1 MNLKNLQHSKAR
13 FVIPVAMVVV
23 LAVVWSP
30 VLNNG
35 FLTNWDDQWMVTGN
49 PHLFEV
55 THLNTISTDAIA
67 ATFSEPYGGQYSPVN
82 TLAYMIIV
90 RAGGMEPFG
99 FQLAF
104 LVLHIFNF
112 LLVGLIIQKLLAM
125 IPGLNLTNNQ
135 RFAIAWATAFL
146 FAIHPLQVESV
157 AWISASKIP
166 LYSFFYLLG
175 LWMYLVYRQTG
186 KWWQLGVVM
195 FCFIASLLSKEQAVV
210 FVATLVAVDLVV
222 CKNLKEKGI
231 WLEKI
236 PFVLVALFFG
246 WFTLSI
252 QGSPGVGG
260 SYPLGQRLL
269 FANYSFWEYIIKLMV
284 PHSLSYFYFFPMDP
298 GQPIPV
304 RFWFYPLATGVFG
317 WVIYE
322 YRNKIN
328 RLYLFCGLFYLINI
342 ALVLHVL
349 PTPRAA
355 IIADRYVYLSAIG
368 FFLVVVYGMV
378 QLFVWMSL
386 YQKMFRSGLAIGG
399 SVYLL
404 LLAVYTQQRTQA
416 WKDSETLYRDL
427 EMVVERHLGVGAAG
441 FIYSPVLSACRDE

>member
-1 MNLKNLQHSKAR
+1 MYLKSLQHSITRA
-13 FVIPVAMVVV
+13 VILVGMVVV

-55 THLNTISTDAIA
+55 THLNTISADAVA
-67 ATFSEPYGGQYSPVN
+67 TTFSETNGGQYSPVN
-82 TLAYMIIV
+82 TLAYMLIV

-99 FQLAF
+99 FQLFF
-104 LVLHIFNF
+104 LIIHILNF
-112 LLVGLIIQKLLAM
+112 LLVGLVLHKLFLM
-125 IPGLNLTNNQ
+125 IPGLELSEKQ
-135 RFAIAWATAFL
+135 RFTVAWAVAFL
-146 FAIHPLQVESV
+146 FAIHPMQVESV

-175 LWMYLVYRQTG
+175 LWVYMIYRQTG
-186 KWWQLGVVM
+186 KWWQLGIVM
-195 FCFIASLLSKEQAVV
+195 ICFLASLLSKEQAVV
-210 FVATLVAVDLVV
+210 FVASMVIVDLVV

-236 PFVLVALFFG
+236 PFILVALFFG

-269 FANYSFWEYIIKLMV
+269 FANYSFWEYIIKLMI
-284 PHSLSYFYFFPMDP
+284 PHNLSYFYFFPMDP
-298 GQPIPV
+298 GQAIPL
-304 RFWFYPLATGVFG
+304 RFWFYPLATGVFC

-328 RLYLFCGLFYLINI
+328 RVYLFGGLFFLINI
-342 ALVLHVL
+342 ALVLHLL

-368 FFLVVVYGMV
+368 FFLLVVYVGVLLYGFMQEKVLGKFFQRVLMAGAGICMLFLIETTHNYIKVWKNIDTLNENMRQMV
-378 QLFVWMSL
+378 EKHMENFDLFN
-386 YQKMFRSGLAIGG
+386 
-399 SVYLL
+399 
-404 LLAVYTQQRTQA
+404 
-416 WKDSETLYRDL
+416 D
-427 EMVVERHLGVGAAG
+427 
-441 FIYSPVLSACRDE
+441 